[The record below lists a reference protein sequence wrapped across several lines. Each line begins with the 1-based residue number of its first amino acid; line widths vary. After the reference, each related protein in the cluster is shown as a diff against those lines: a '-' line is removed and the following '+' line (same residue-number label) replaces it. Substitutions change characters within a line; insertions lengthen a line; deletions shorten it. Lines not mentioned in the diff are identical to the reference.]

1 MDFMDP
7 NDLNT
12 TNTKNVNNA
21 QSNTSF
27 VSNDNTIVDETLEG
41 SKKTAAS
48 NESASQQ
55 QQVNLL
61 DVPITDENVALN
73 ILVAFI
79 NLAQRRGVFNV
90 QESAKVWEC
99 IQQFKKSSE

>member
-41 SKKTAAS
+41 SKKTA
-48 NESASQQ
+48 
-55 QQVNLL
+55 
-61 DVPITDENVALN
+61 
-73 ILVAFI
+73 
-79 NLAQRRGVFNV
+79 
-90 QESAKVWEC
+90 
-99 IQQFKKSSE
+99 